1 MALARQLN
9 LQPKRKNKGVKEPDL
24 FSRGSLDKLYTFI
37 FQCQIYF
44 CICKGEFVEDTE
56 KIFFMIFCLCSI
68 ALDCFEPFI
77 NKADLYQN
85 LNFLEEWLVFIR
97 KLSNLFRS
105 CLPED
110 NNEDAI
116 MAILFSND
124 SKAINYFI
132 RFIKYQNRICW
143 DDRSLYR

>member
-44 CICKGEFVEDTE
+44 YICKGEFVEDTK

-68 ALDCFEPFI
+68 ALDCFELFI
-77 NKADLYQN
+77 NKADLY
-85 LNFLEEWLVFIR
+85 
-97 KLSNLFRS
+97 
-105 CLPED
+105 
-110 NNEDAI
+110 
-116 MAILFSND
+116 
-124 SKAINYFI
+124 
-132 RFIKYQNRICW
+132 
-143 DDRSLYR
+143 